1 MQCEN
6 IYKVQN
12 PSRDKHSEMLARML
26 PLLSQLIYSLLG
38 TLTKIIGRPELEI
51 RQLVSKSQF
60 LRITWYPTARNHHVK
75 KRPSMTRVLSG

>member
-12 PSRDKHSEMLARML
+12 PTCSKHSEMLACIL
-26 PLLSQLIYSLLG
+26 PLLSQLIYSLLR

-51 RQLVSKSQF
+51 RQLVSS
-60 LRITWYPTARNHHVK
+60 
-75 KRPSMTRVLSG
+75 S

>member
-12 PSRDKHSEMLARML
+12 PTHGKHSEMLARLL
-26 PLLSQLIYSLLG
+26 PLLSQLIYSLLR
-38 TLTKIIGRPELEI
+38 TLTKIIGRLELEI

-60 LRITWYPTARNHHVK
+60 LGSRGTTQPGITT
-75 KRPSMTRVLSG
+75 